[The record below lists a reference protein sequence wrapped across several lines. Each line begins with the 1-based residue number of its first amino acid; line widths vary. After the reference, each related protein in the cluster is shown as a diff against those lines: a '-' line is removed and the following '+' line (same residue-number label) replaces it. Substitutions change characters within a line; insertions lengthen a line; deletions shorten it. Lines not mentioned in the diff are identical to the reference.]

1 MIVDLIGSNEAQ
13 GDERRDAEAGRCEE
27 DRPCREFRSDE
38 SHEAGRDGGSGSLE
52 SLVATRPQGH
62 GASPDEAEADRRNG
76 GPDQSRGEA
85 VEDLGEDEEVED
97 RRERINEGGA
107 SERDDPASDQQL
119 LAGHRVGERATGN
132 KADDGRETADRQ
144 EQPDILFRPVEAGK
158 IEGHERAEAGL
169 HVGDE
174 KIRPVES
181 VPAACGDRFAQR
193 PARFPVF
200 RSRLAEPTSQS
211 PLHSCLT

>member
-1 MIVDLIGSNEAQ
+1 MKLKAMSAGTQKPAVAKKIAPIENSAPIV
-13 GDERRDAEAGRCEE
+13 
-27 DRPCREFRSDE
+27 
-38 SHEAGRDGGSGSLE
+38 HEAGRDGGSGSLE

-107 SERDDPASDQQL
+107 SERDDPASDQQP
-119 LAGHRVGERATGN
+119 LAGHRVGERAAGN

-144 EQPDILFRPVEAGK
+144 EQPNILFRPVEAG
-158 IEGHERAEAGL
+158 
-169 HVGDE
+169 
-174 KIRPVES
+174 ES
-181 VPAACGDRFAQR
+181 KATNKPKLVCTSEMKKFVQSSPVPAACGDRFAQR
-193 PARFPVF
+193 SARFPVS
-200 RSRLAEPTSQS
+200 RGRLAEPTSQS